1 MMSTYDF
8 SHLVKL
14 WSLESITSEQA
25 IGQILLHLQSV
36 LDRVQVLERRVPLQ
50 EEEEKEAVNEI
61 RSEEATEEVEVDL
74 GVNPA
79 EDDSVSG
86 FVPEEDE

>member
-1 MMSTYDF
+1 MSTYDF

-36 LDRVQVLERRVPLQ
+36 LDRVQILERQVPEQ
-50 EEEEKEAVNEI
+50 EEEKIINEV
-61 RSEEATEEVEVDL
+61 RSEEATEDVEVDL
-74 GVNPA
+74 GINPT
-79 EDDSVSG
+79 EDDSAPEVI
-86 FVPEEDE
+86 PEEDE

>member
-1 MMSTYDF
+1 MSTYDF

-36 LDRVQVLERRVPLQ
+36 LDRVQILERQVPEQ
-50 EEEEKEAVNEI
+50 EEEKIINEV
-61 RSEEATEEVEVDL
+61 RSEEATEDVEVDL
-74 GVNPA
+74 GINPT
-79 EDDSVSG
+79 EDDSASEVI
-86 FVPEEDE
+86 PEEDE

>member
-50 EEEEKEAVNEI
+50 EEEKEAVNEI